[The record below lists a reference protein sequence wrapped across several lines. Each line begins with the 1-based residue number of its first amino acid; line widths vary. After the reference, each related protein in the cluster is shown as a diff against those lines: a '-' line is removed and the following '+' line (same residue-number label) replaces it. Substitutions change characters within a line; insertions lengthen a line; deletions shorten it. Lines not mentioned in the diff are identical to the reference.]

1 MISQKGY
8 KKLRWLRICVSLIIM
23 VVMAVMIALGYHTF
37 LDSWQLVPAVLAG
50 TGQWL
55 MLWAVVTAF
64 FGRLYCS
71 TACPLGTLQD
81 ILLHLRKRKHGFFYA
96 SDTPMLR
103 WLFVLV
109 IALAAILGISIIVA
123 ALSPSAAF
131 ERIVKMSAYPFIKSA
146 AYSILTLFAAS
157 TTLAVVAI
165 MAIWRGR
172 LLCNTICPVGTV
184 LGAFSRFSLFQ
195 VDINTDKCIGCGL
208 CTAKCK
214 AQCIDP
220 SAHTVDFTRCV
231 VCFDCMASC
240 PNDAIG
246 LRRGKHQLQWP
257 MLQTISTEPTAASA
271 PKAISPAKPVS
282 KTATVNEPQAN

>member
-81 ILLHLRKRKHGFFYA
+81 ILLHLRRRKNGFFYA
-96 SDTPMLR
+96 SDIPMLR
-103 WLFVLV
+103 WLFVLIIV
-109 IALAAILGISIIVA
+109 LAAILGIGIIVA

-257 MLQTISTEPTAASA
+257 MLQTITTEPTAASA
-271 PKAISPAKPVS
+271 PKAISPAKTVS
-282 KTATVNEPQAN
+282 KTAPVNEPQAN

>member
-8 KKLRWLRICVSLIIM
+8 KRLRWLRICVSLLVM
-23 VVMAVMIALGYHTF
+23 AVMAVMIALGYHTF

-109 IALAAILGISIIVA
+109 IALAAILGLGVLVA

-131 ERIVKMSAYPFIKSA
+131 ERIVKMSAYPFIKPA
-146 AYSILTLFAAS
+146 AFSILTLFSAS

-184 LGAFSRFSLFQ
+184 LGAFSRFSLYQ

-220 SAHTVDFTRCV
+220 SAHTVDYTRCV

-257 MLQTISTEPTAASA
+257 MIQTISTEPTATSA
-271 PKAISPAKPVS
+271 PKAMSAAKPVS
-282 KTATVNEPQAN
+282 EPATVNEPQAS

>member
-8 KKLRWLRICVSLIIM
+8 KKLRWLRIIVSTIVIAIM
-23 VVMAVMIALGYHTF
+23 AATIALSYHTF
-37 LDSWQLVPAVLAG
+37 MDDWQLVPAVLAG

-55 MLWAVVTAF
+55 MLWAAVTAF

-81 ILLHLRKRKHGFFYA
+81 LLMHLNRRKNGFFYT
-96 SDTPMLR
+96 SDRPRLR
-103 WLFVLV
+103 WLFVV
-109 IALAAILGISIIVA
+109 AIVLAALLGLGGLVA

-131 ERIVKMSAYPFIKSA
+131 ERITLMLASPFSKA
-146 AYSILTLFAAS
+146 AAFSIFTLLGAS

-172 LLCNTICPVGTV
+172 LLCNTLCPVGTV
-184 LGAFSRFSLFQ
+184 LGAFSRFSLYQ
-195 VDINTDKCIGCGL
+195 VDINTDKCVGCGL
-208 CTAKCK
+208 CTSRCK

-220 SAHTVDFTRCV
+220 SAHTVDVSRCV

-257 MLQTISTEPTAASA
+257 MIQTISTEPTAATA
-271 PKAISPAKPVS
+271 PKAMSVSAKPVS
-282 KTATVNEPQAN
+282 KA

>member
-8 KKLRWLRICVSLIIM
+8 KRLRWLRICVSLLIM
-23 VVMAVMIALGYHTF
+23 AIMAVMIALGYHTF

-81 ILLHLRKRKHGFFYA
+81 IILHLRKRKNGFFYA
-96 SDTPMLR
+96 PDTPMLR
-103 WLFVLV
+103 WLFVLIIV
-109 IALAAILGISIIVA
+109 LAAILGLGTVVA
-123 ALSPSAAF
+123 VLSPSAAF
-131 ERIVKMSAYPFIKSA
+131 ECIVKMSVSPFFKSVA
-146 AYSILTLFAAS
+146 FSILTFIAAF
-157 TTLAVVAI
+157 TTLGIVAF

-184 LGAFSRFSLFQ
+184 LGAFSRFSLYQ

-220 SAHTVDFTRCV
+220 SAHTVDSTRCI

-257 MLQTISTEPTAASA
+257 MIQTISTEPTATSA
-271 PKAISPAKPVS
+271 PKAMSAAKPVS
-282 KTATVNEPQAN
+282 KPATVNEPQAS